1 MKHLQETY
9 RSPVTVI
16 PSSLDK
22 SEIRKTGT
30 RNPEI
35 LLDPGSQFLPVV
47 EGILSLGGR
56 MQFCSTALVKLAM
69 EGEYFTIHTH
79 QFINHFCNLTS
90 NWVTELYNTVLQ
102 LKKISYRSWSAFY
115 LHLISFHSSH
125 RFAFHPSENASLLKW
140 LYIFTP
146 VAIPMSEST
155 ENLSNMC
162 SLRWNDI

>member
-56 MQFCSTALVKLAM
+56 MQFWNGLVKLAM
-69 EGEYFTIHTH
+69 GGEYFTIHTH
-79 QFINHFCNLTS
+79 QFINHLCNLTS
-90 NWVTELYNTVLQ
+90 N
-102 LKKISYRSWSAFY
+102 
-115 LHLISFHSSH
+115 
-125 RFAFHPSENASLLKW
+125 
-140 LYIFTP
+140 
-146 VAIPMSEST
+146 
-155 ENLSNMC
+155 
-162 SLRWNDI
+162 

>member
-47 EGILSLGGR
+47 EGILSFGGR
-56 MQFCSTALVKLAM
+56 MRFCSTALVKLAM

-90 NWVTELYNTVLQ
+90 NWVTELYNNNCPAIKENFIKELVCFLPAPNIFPLEPPLCLSSYWKCFIVEITVYIYLSCN
-102 LKKISYRSWSAFY
+102 SYVWE
-115 LHLISFHSSH
+115 H
-125 RFAFHPSENASLLKW
+125 RKPF
-140 LYIFTP
+140 
-146 VAIPMSEST
+146 
-155 ENLSNMC
+155 
-162 SLRWNDI
+162 